1 MVKGL
6 TKVHNRIPSRL
17 LARAQFRSQSHTQS
31 AVPVLPPRLAVLEI
45 AVLLV
50 IPALLEWLWPPFP
63 NLTTFQPHP
72 YWVAILILSLQYGT
86 VSGLLTAAVAIVAT
100 VVIGLPEPDI
110 GENHFAYLVR
120 VWTQPVLWISAAL
133 LLGHF
138 RVRQIEQRSELTR
151 IVQELQQRTGA
162 LTSHANGLKARCDA
176 LERRLV
182 VRPQSDATALL
193 NSLSSLTSAVA
204 QGRLPASFDTAMNA
218 AFPGAVATLYA
229 SINGAL
235 LPVARSR
242 QGAAGSAPRLLGDD
256 GLVLA
261 VTEGRAMS
269 VTSGLDD
276 ALLSGLGVFAVPVG
290 ASDAGIA
297 GLVLVESLPAG
308 LIDQGTSGRLQTLAG
323 VFGKALAARQ
333 STHLD
338 QTITTTVA
346 ATEAATSAD
355 PPVRIPVVPRWR
367 QSRWIPSVLRSSDP
381 RSNDLVH
388 EEPAEA
394 LPQHRSPSTVS
405 R

>member
-17 LARAQFRSQSHTQS
+17 LARAQS

-100 VVIGLPEPDI
+100 VVIGLPELDI

-151 IVQELQQRTGA
+151 IVEELQRRTGA

-193 NSLSSLTSAVA
+193 NSLSSLPNAVA
-204 QGRLPASFDTAMNA
+204 QGRLPASFDAAMHA

-229 SINGAL
+229 TINGAL
-235 LPVARSR
+235 RAVARSG
-242 QGAAGSAPRLLGDD
+242 QAATGSAPRLSGNDP
-256 GLVLA
+256 LVLA
-261 VTEGRAMS
+261 VTEGRALS
-269 VTSGLDD
+269 VTSGRDD

-297 GLVLVESLPAG
+297 GVLLVESLPAG
-308 LIDQGTSGRLQTLAG
+308 LIDQGTAGRLQTLAG
-323 VFGKALAARQ
+323 VFGVALAARQ
-333 STHLD
+333 PTPID
-338 QTITTTVA
+338 QAITTPVA
-346 ATEAATSAD
+346 ATEASTSAD
-355 PPVRIPVVPRWR
+355 PLITIPLVPRWR
-367 QSRWIPSVLRSSDP
+367 QSRWIPAGLRATDARSSDARSSDP
-381 RSNDLVH
+381 GRD
-388 EEPAEA
+388 EPADA

>member
-17 LARAQFRSQSHTQS
+17 LARAQSRAQS

-193 NSLSSLTSAVA
+193 NSLSSLPNAVA

-235 LPVARSR
+235 LPVARSG

-261 VTEGRAMS
+261 VSEGRALS
-269 VTSGLDD
+269 VTSGQDD

-323 VFGKALAARQ
+323 VFGKALAARPPTQ
-333 STHLD
+333 FD
-338 QTITTTVA
+338 QAIATTVA
-346 ATEAATSAD
+346 ATEASTSSD
-355 PPVRIPVVPRWR
+355 PPITIPVVPRWR
-367 QSRWIPSVLRSSDP
+367 QSRWIPSLLRSSDT
-381 RSNDLVH
+381 RSSDDGRD
-388 EEPAEA
+388 EPADA
-394 LPQHRSPSTVS
+394 LPRHRSPSTVS